1 MYGQVIIR
9 ALLILTLFSALEPRA
24 AWAEPQPPRAPLS
37 PSGRSGALQP
47 FWRPPSAGPASPPA
61 ASWRRL
67 SQVGGAASQGQ
78 PVEPMHA
85 VTNDPPP
92 PPGEPPSI
100 TQKWW
105 FWAAVGALV
114 VSTTVLL
121 VVATREP
128 EAPRT
133 RLGNME
139 AFR

>member
-1 MYGQVIIR
+1 
-9 ALLILTLFSALEPRA
+9 
-24 AWAEPQPPRAPLS
+24 
-37 PSGRSGALQP
+37 
-47 FWRPPSAGPASPPA
+47 
-61 ASWRRL
+61 
-67 SQVGGAASQGQ
+67 
-78 PVEPMHA
+78 MHA
-85 VTNDPPP
+85 VSSDPLLRPVSRA
-92 PPGEPPSI
+92 SI

-121 VVATREP
+121 VAATREA